1 MTDAKDASAAGL
13 AIMREMFGAE
23 LVDGRQAAVTDFNRP
38 FEDLVVRYCF
48 GEVWARPQLDR
59 KTRSMLT
66 LAVLTALGKPNQ
78 LRVHVQTAINN
89 GVTQEEIREVLLHAT
104 VYAGVPAGVEA
115 FRVAAEVLGV

>member
-1 MTDAKDASAAGL
+1 MTDAKNSTEAGL

-48 GEVWARPQLDR
+48 GEVWSRPQLDR

-89 GVTQEEIREVLLHAT
+89 GVTREEIREVLLHAA
-104 VYAGVPAGVEA
+104 VYSGVPAGVEA
-115 FRVAAEVLGV
+115 FRVASDVLGA

>member
-1 MTDAKDASAAGL
+1 MTDAKNATEAGL

-23 LVDGRQAAVTDFNRP
+23 LVEGRQAAVTDFNRP

-48 GEVWARPQLDR
+48 GEVWSRPQLDR

-78 LRVHVQTAINN
+78 LRIHVQTAINN
-89 GVTQEEIREVLLHAT
+89 GVTREEIREVLLHAA
-104 VYAGVPAGVEA
+104 VYSGVPAGVEA
-115 FRVAAEVLGV
+115 FRVASDVLGA

>member
-1 MTDAKDASAAGL
+1 MSDTKNASETGL

-23 LVDGRQAAVTDFNRP
+23 LVDERQAAVTDFNRP
-38 FEDLVVRYCF
+38 LEDLVVRYCF
-48 GEVWARPQLDR
+48 GEVWSRPQLDR

-89 GVTQEEIREVLLHAT
+89 GVTREEIREVLLHAM
-104 VYAGVPAGVEA
+104 VYSGVPAGVEA
-115 FRVAAEVLGV
+115 FRVACDVLGA